1 MQKNYSKKKS
11 LRGLVGDITSSS
23 LSIKYLP
30 VGPLIL
36 LDHIVYLPTLSS
48 LQLYLLPLGV
58 SITFTV
64 LSILYQPL
72 GPDMLSP
79 LTSYEPCLVPKR
91 IPSLMPSLVVQIAIS
106 PPSSKIKNG
115 GYILVTLAGAFK
127 GVASTTTSRTLKMLK
142 IIRTKIMGL
151 KVFMCT
157 IINNLFNKNK
167 YFLLFNEFINGL
179 SNLASSL
186 LNKEPIEAE
195 IKEFEKYANNGVIF
209 LLVEPTEKILGEK
222 VGGKNIGNFYVKSFE
237 YIQSEFIYSNKPQK
251 TIFKVVFTE
260 YNL

>member
-1 MQKNYSKKKS
+1 MINNIYLWILQSLGSLLGASTQYDLIIYISFLLYISLFCILYS
-11 LRGLVGDITSSS
+11 
-23 LSIKYLP
+23 
-30 VGPLIL
+30 
-36 LDHIVYLPTLSS
+36 PTLSS
-48 LQLYLLPLGV
+48 LQLYHLPLGEDI
-58 SITFTV
+58 SDD
-64 LSILYQPL
+64 LILYQPL
-72 GPDMLSP
+72 GPRMP
-79 LTSYEPCLVPKR
+79 LPRTLYVPCLVM
-91 IPSLMPSLVVQIAIS
+91 IVSPSLMPSLVVQIAIS

>member
-1 MQKNYSKKKS
+1 MNNYLATQS
-11 LRGLVGDITSSS
+11 LLIVIGEMTPIKF
-23 LSIKYLP
+23 IKYIP
-30 VGPLIL
+30 VGPFIS
-36 LDHIVYLPTLSS
+36 LDHILYSPTLSS
-48 LQLYLLPLGV
+48 FQLYLLPLGEE
-58 SITFTV
+58 IYNDI
-64 LSILYQPL
+64 ILYKPL
-72 GPDMLSP
+72 GPHMLSP

-222 VGGKNIGNFYVKSFE
+222 VGGKNIGNFYVKTFE
-237 YIQSEFIYSNKPQK
+237 YTQSEFIYSNKAQK
-251 TIFKVVFTE
+251 TVFKILFIEHTK
-260 YNL
+260 